1 MVVLAGCGAGT
12 SPPSESGRASHP
24 QEASPIPQVSKPLD
38 VTALARRPCELLSS
52 KQATGFMLGVPPK
65 QYDAALGDV
74 GCEWTT
80 TTQDRRTVRTV
91 QIDTFTNN
99 PTLEVAYAKRQDLP
113 FFKLIQI
120 NSYPAIMSRPVANLG
135 HCDIDVKIAE
145 RQSVSVAYESQ
156 EFDSNPQRSCEI
168 GKQVAAAVLMN
179 LPPKR

>member
-1 MVVLAGCGAGT
+1 
-12 SPPSESGRASHP
+12 
-24 QEASPIPQVSKPLD
+24 
-38 VTALARRPCELLSS
+38 
-52 KQATGFMLGVPPK
+52 MLGVPPK

-80 TTQDRRTVRTV
+80 TAEDRRTVRTV

-99 PTLEVAYAKRQDLP
+99 PTLEVAYAKRQGLP
-113 FFKLIQI
+113 FFELIEI
-120 NSYPAIMSRPVANLG
+120 NNYPAIMSRPVANLA

-145 RQSVSVAYESQ
+145 RQSVSIAYESP
-156 EFDSNPQRSCEI
+156 EFDSDPQRSCEV